1 LNTFTPTPL
10 YRHPEFQRGA
20 REMVGPALGIAA
32 WGLVTG
38 VAMVKSGLTLAQCL
52 GMTLLVFAGSAQ
64 LASLPLIAAG
74 APLWVL
80 LGTAFCVN
88 LRFVIFSAQW
98 RHYFGHLPRR
108 RRWAIGYVAGDLN
121 FVNFVKRFPDPQPG
135 PGQEAYF
142 WGSVSVNW
150 TAWQT
155 ASVTGILLAE
165 RIPTAW
171 GLGFAGV
178 LALLGMAY
186 SMLNERVLWIVA
198 GVAGAVSIAAYALP
212 FKLHIVAAIA
222 VAGALGWWLDA
233 REGRA

>member
-1 LNTFTPTPL
+1 LNASTPTPL

-98 RHYFGHLPRR
+98 RHYFGHLPRP
-108 RRWAIGYVAGDLN
+108 RRWAIGYLAGDLN

-186 SMLNERVLWIVA
+186 SLLNERVLWAVA

-212 FKLHIVAAIA
+212 FKLHIVAAIV